1 MEGGILGMKTIEMTG
16 KTIEDAVKNALNELK
31 VTEEKIEYEVLEE
44 GSKGLFKLLGAKP
57 AKIRVK
63 VKRDYIYEAKTFLRE
78 VLNTMGIKSEI
89 RIKEENDAI
98 RISLTG
104 PDMGILIGYRGET
117 LDSLQYLVS
126 LVVNKGHETAY
137 KRVVLDTENYRSKRE
152 ETLKRLAQKVAGTVR
167 RTGKL
172 IRLEPMNPYERRIIH
187 SALQEDR
194 FVQTYS
200 EGDEPYRRVV
210 VDLKKA

>member
-1 MEGGILGMKTIEMTG
+1 MKIIEMTG
-16 KTIEDAVKNALNELK
+16 RTVEEAVKNTLNELK
-31 VTEEKIEYEVLEE
+31 LTEDKVEVEVLEE
-44 GSKGLFKLLGAKP
+44 GSKGLFKLIGAKP
-57 AKIRVK
+57 ARIRVK
-63 VKRDYIYEAKTFLRE
+63 VKRDYIYEAKSFLRD
-78 VLNTMGIKSEI
+78 VLNTMGIKAEI
-89 RIKEENDAI
+89 RIKEEEDTI
-98 RISLTG
+98 KISMTG

-152 ETLKRLAQKVAGTVR
+152 ETLKRLAQKIAGTVR

-187 SALQEDR
+187 SALQDDR
-194 FVQTYS
+194 YIQTHS

-210 VDLKKA
+210 IDLKKA